1 MKKSIAFLLV
11 GLISGLSLGWW
22 LYRPGAPKIEPPAP
36 AIRQSD
42 GSLILERKPDPS
54 AKAPAE
60 IPKGA
65 HLERVE
71 RVVIQPR
78 PTPVQDDNSGARDG
92 ANTRTTTICR
102 PAEVDLSLLKMRD
115 KTERVVASSPDGKI
129 VGGVDIPVAP
139 IAASPQITRWSVS
152 ALYGY
157 DVTRARAVWGAGL
170 SYSRGPFV
178 VTTGAI
184 GSTAFVGAGLK
195 F

>member
-1 MKKSIAFLLV
+1 VKKSIAFLVL

-22 LYRPGAPKIEPPAP
+22 LYRPGAPKVEPPAP

-65 HLERVE
+65 HLERIE
-71 RVVIQPR
+71 RVVIQPKA
-78 PTPVQDDNSGARDG
+78 TPVLDANSGTRDD
-92 ANTRTTTICR
+92 ANPRLIC
-102 PAEVDLSLLKMRD
+102 PPSELDLSLLRMPD
-115 KTERVVASSPDGKI
+115 KTERVAASSPDGKI
-129 VGGVDIPVAP
+129 VGGVDIPLAQIP
-139 IAASPQITRWSVS
+139 ASSRIPRWSIS

-157 DVTRARAVWGAGL
+157 DLTRARATLGAEL
-170 SYSRGPFV
+170 TYSRGPFV

>member
-1 MKKSIAFLLV
+1 MRKSIAFLLV

-71 RVVIQPR
+71 RVIVQPR
-78 PTPVQDDNSGARDG
+78 PTPVQDRNSGVRDG
-92 ANTRTTTICR
+92 ANTSSICP
-102 PAEVDLSLLKMRD
+102 PAEIDLSLLKMPD

-139 IAASPQITRWSVS
+139 IPATTRIARWSVS

-157 DVTRARAVWGAGL
+157 DATRARATLGAGL
-170 SYSRGPFV
+170 TYSRGPFV
-178 VTTGAI
+178 VTAGAI
-184 GSTAFVGAGLK
+184 GSTTFVGAGLK

>member
-22 LYRPGAPKIEPPAP
+22 LYRPGAPKIGPPAP

-42 GSLILERKPDPS
+42 GSLIMERKPDPS

-78 PTPVQDDNSGARDG
+78 PTPVEDGNSGARDVP
-92 ANTRTTTICR
+92 NTRSICP
-102 PAEVDLSLLKMRD
+102 PAEVDLSLLKMPD

-139 IAASPQITRWSVS
+139 NPPGPRIHRWSVS

-157 DVTRARAVWGAGL
+157 DVTRARATLGAEL
-170 SYSRGPFV
+170 TYSRGPFV

>member
-1 MKKSIAFLLV
+1 VKNSIAFLVL

-36 AIRQSD
+36 SIRQSD
-42 GSLILERKPDPS
+42 GSLILERKQDPS

-65 HLERVE
+65 HLERIE
-71 RVVIQPR
+71 RVVIQSK
-78 PTPVQDDNSGARDG
+78 PTSVQDDNSGSSDD
-92 ANTRTTTICR
+92 ANPPLICP
-102 PAEVDLSLLKMRD
+102 PAELDLSLLRMPD
-115 KTERVVASSPDGKI
+115 KTERVVASSSDAKI

-139 IAASPQITRWSVS
+139 IPASTKIPRWSVS

-157 DVTRARAVWGAGL
+157 DVTRARTAWGAGL

>member
-1 MKKSIAFLLV
+1 VKKSIAFLLL
-11 GLISGLSLGWW
+11 GLSTGLSLGWW

-65 HLERVE
+65 HLERIE
-71 RVVIQPR
+71 RVVIQPK
-78 PTPVQDDNSGARDG
+78 PTPVQGANSGALDD
-92 ANTRTTTICR
+92 ANPRLICP
-102 PAEVDLSLLKMRD
+102 PAELDLSLLKMPD

-139 IAASPQITRWSVS
+139 IPASTKIPRWSIS

>member
-1 MKKSIAFLLV
+1 VKKSIAFLLV

-42 GSLILERKPDPS
+42 GSLILKRKPDPS

-60 IPKGA
+60 IPKRA

-78 PTPVQDDNSGARDG
+78 PTPIQDGNSGAREG
-92 ANTRTTTICR
+92 ANMRTTICP
-102 PAEVDLSLLKMRD
+102 PAELDLSLLKMPD

-129 VGGVDIPVAP
+129 VDGVDIPVAP
-139 IAASPQITRWSVS
+139 TPASTKIPRWTIS

-157 DVTRARAVWGAGL
+157 DVKRARTAWGAGL
-170 SYSRGPFV
+170 NYSRGPFV